1 MNAPEGNMKGRCRG
15 VGEGKARGEKQKPRG
30 DRRCQDERP
39 LYPSCAPEPRQ
50 LVRAGGSCA
59 AWHSVRTSSCWRFAA
74 ASDPIKNSHCQK
86 NKEVGN
92 QPQNVLRTSF
102 LPFPARDLITALVD
116 GAAASGRVARAACN
130 IEPRLTVTRAGLR
143 RWLKITTEA
152 AEQPRQ
158 EDDCNALCPDFRGED
173 ESVLKVSRGN
183 QGIR

>member
-1 MNAPEGNMKGRCRG
+1 MSRRTTTLSVVRPRAPPTGARRRLLRCVALG
-15 VGEGKARGEKQKPRG
+15 
-30 DRRCQDERP
+30 
-39 LYPSCAPEPRQ
+39 
-50 LVRAGGSCA
+50 
-59 AWHSVRTSSCWRFAA
+59 RTSSCWRFAA